1 MKRAG
6 ACTCLHCGAAFT
18 PDRRNAGR
26 QKYCAASGCK
36 ATSKRASQAKWLAAP
51 ENQDYHSGPEAVARV
66 KAWRLA
72 HPGYSK
78 APLQDVLPC
87 QMPEATRHAE
97 PAARPNP
104 DLPPPISAPQQIET
118 VPLQEPIQERMAA
131 PTGTPLQISCNA
143 PAPTGISAEAP
154 LQDILTSQPLVL
166 IGLIAHIWDSPL
178 QDVIAP
184 AMARLYQ
191 LGLDIQGGQHD
202 HR

>member
-18 PDRRNAGR
+18 PDPRNAGR
-26 QKYCAASGCK
+26 QKYCPASGCK
-36 ATSKRASQAKWLAAP
+36 AASKRASQAKWLAAP
-51 ENQDYHSGPEAVARV
+51 ENQDYHRGPEAVARV

-78 APLQDVLPC
+78 APLPDPD
-87 QMPEATRHAE
+87 QMSETTRHAE

-104 DLPPPISAPQQIET
+104 APPAVISAPQQIET
-118 VPLQEPIQERMAA
+118 APLPEPLQERMAA
-131 PTGTPLQISCNA
+131 PAGAPVQVSCNA
-143 PAPTGISAEAP
+143 AAPAEISAKAP
-154 LQDILTSQPLVL
+154 LQDIWASQPLVL

-191 LGLDIQGGQHD
+191 LGLDIQGGQHE

>member
-18 PDRRNAGR
+18 PDPRNAGR
-26 QKYCAASGCK
+26 QKYCPASSCK
-36 ATSKRASQAKWLAAP
+36 AASKRASQAKWLAAP

-78 APLQDVLPC
+78 APLPDPDQLSEIA
-87 QMPEATRHAE
+87 QHSES
-97 PAARPNP
+97 AARPNP
-104 DLPPPISAPQQIET
+104 APPPVISAPQQIEST
-118 VPLQEPIQERMAA
+118 LLQEPLQDLIPTPAGAPIQV
-131 PTGTPLQISCNA
+131 SCNA
-143 PAPTGISAEAP
+143 PAHAEISAEAP

-191 LGLDIQGGQHD
+191 LGLDIQGGQHE